1 MTGRAQ
7 LRTITAGAALLV
19 GCFNSDDGTEITDTA
34 ASSVSTSAATA
45 NTSTPTST
53 DPTAASSTSAASEGT
68 ASESSG
74 ATTDATTGT
83 ASTTDASTAGTTAGT
98 TDGITTTT
106 DGGTTTDGVTSTTD
120 SGTTTDGGTTGDP
133 PCADIPPVPAGPE
146 VEFAPEFVDLYKAYD
161 LGPVPGIPAAARLGG
176 TTVTI
181 DDPDALLI
189 AGYSED
195 PGGKIYKIGVERGA
209 CQHIVAFKGQA
220 TVVANTPYV
229 DANLVYVKSGLL
241 FYTEWPVNRISQLL
255 PGMMAPSRT
264 TDLGPLGIVSSP
276 GGLGF
281 VPPDL
286 GDPGGMR
293 ALSWPGGEWYHITRT
308 PDGDLYTL
316 GGPVKTTALPN
327 GPGGFAYVPQGSP
340 GFDDP
345 NVIVA
350 EWSVDKVGV
359 YVVNNQGDPQVA
371 TRKDFFQKF
380 PRPWGAY
387 FEPVTGDYLFLTWG
401 IGTDRVYIVQGFKK
415 PPPIPQ

>member
-7 LRTITAGAALLV
+7 LRTIAAGAALLV
-19 GCFNSDDGTEITDTA
+19 GCPSGDDGTTATTDTA
-34 ASSVSTSAATA
+34 ASSASTSAATA
-45 NTSTPTST
+45 TTSTSAAT
-53 DPTAASSTSAASEGT
+53 DPTAASTTAASEGT

-74 ATTDATTGT
+74 ATTDA
-83 ASTTDASTAGTTAGT
+83 STTDASTTGT
-98 TDGITTTT
+98 TDASTTVASTTGTT
-106 DGGTTTDGVTSTTD
+106 DASTTGTTGGGTTDGVTTT
-120 SGTTTDGGTTGDP
+120 GGTTGDP
-133 PCADIPPVPAGPE
+133 PCVDVPPTPAGPE

-161 LGPVPGIPAAARLGG
+161 LGPVPGIPPAARLGG

-316 GGPVKTTALPN
+316 SSPVKTTALPN
-327 GPGGFAYVPQGSP
+327 GPGGFAYVPPGSP

-380 PRPWGAY
+380 PKPWGAY

-401 IGTDRVYIVQGFKK
+401 IGTDRVYIVQGFEK